1 MCSCSKLGGDF
12 IYKKIGVLLLVF
24 PLLMS
29 IMSNSSVFAA
39 TSFSNPFIYA
49 DAPDNDVIRV
59 GNVFY
64 MTSTTMHMNPGVP
77 IMKSYDLVNW
87 EIVNYVYDTYANN
100 DAQNLNNGQNEYG
113 KGSWASSLRYNNGIY
128 YVSFGSNSTGK
139 TYIYQ
144 TSNIESGPWTSSVL
158 GSYYHDA
165 SLLFDNGRVFLVYGS
180 DNISIIELTADA
192 KAIKPG
198 GTNQVII
205 PTSSNI
211 AGSSFIVKAEGAHI
225 QKING
230 MYYVFLICW
239 PSGGVRTELTYR
251 ASSLTGTYTGQVA
264 LSDSGIAQGGIV
276 DTASGSWYAML
287 FKDSGAIG
295 RMPYLVP
302 VTWSNNWPVFGTG
315 GKAPLTMN
323 IPAEGYPLKKVY
335 ASDEF
340 GSAQTSSQLMVNGGM
355 EDSTL
360 SPWTNNNTAAVAA
373 TTADHYSGSKS
384 LLVSGRQQTGA
395 GPKQDISGKVAAGGV
410 YTFSAKVKYTTGPAT
425 KQFNFDIQ
433 NGSSYTGITILGS
446 TTLTKGEWG
455 TIQGTYTL
463 PAGADVSQTFIFIE
477 TPYSSTPDST
487 NDLMNFYI
495 DDVSFAGTISSG
507 ATLAKVWQWNHNPDN
522 TKWSLSQR
530 SGFMR
535 ITTGKVSTS
544 ILDTRNTLTQRT
556 FGPKSTGTIAM
567 ETSGMKAGD
576 YAGLAAFQ
584 AKYGFVGVKMA
595 GTAKSI
601 MMANASSGTMTEVA
615 NVPVTQNRVY
625 LKVVCD
631 FTNQTDKAY
640 FYYSLD
646 GSNWTVIGNTL
657 QMSYTM
663 PHFMGYRFAL
673 FNYATQSSGGFV
685 DFDYL
690 HLE

>member
-1 MCSCSKLGGDF
+1 MILRLSKSLPEKLG
-12 IYKKIGVLLLVF
+12 LLLLAV
-24 PLLMS
+24 PLL
-29 IMSNSSVFAA
+29 IGLISNPYTAA
-39 TSFSNPFIYA
+39 ASQFTNPFIYA
-49 DAPDNDVIRV
+49 DVPDNDVIRV
-59 GNVFY
+59 GNAYY

-87 EIVNYVYDTYANN
+87 EIVNYVYDTYANG

-113 KGSWASSLRYNNGIY
+113 KGSWASSLRYSNGIY
-128 YVSFGSNSTGK
+128 YVSFGSNATGK

-144 TSNIESGPWTSSVL
+144 TSNIESGPWTYSVL

-180 DNISIIELTADA
+180 DNISLIELTADA

-198 GTNQVII
+198 GISQVII
-205 PTSSNI
+205 PNSSNI
-211 AGSSFIVKAEGAHI
+211 AGASFIVKAEGAHI

-230 MYYVFLICW
+230 YYYVFLICW
-239 PSGGVRTELTYR
+239 PSGSGRTQLTYR
-251 ASSLTGTYTGQVA
+251 SSSLTGSYTGQVS

-302 VTWSNNWPVFGTG
+302 VTWSNNWPVFGVN

-323 IPAEGYPLKKVY
+323 MPAEGYPVKKVY

-340 GSAQTSSQLMVNGGM
+340 SAAGASTELVVNGGF
-355 EDSTL
+355 EENAF
-360 SPWTNNNTAAVAA
+360 SPWTTNSTATIAS
-373 TTADHYSGSKS
+373 TTADHFSGSKS
-384 LLVSGRQQTGA
+384 LLVSSRQQTGA
-395 GPKQDISGKVAAGGV
+395 GPKQDITGKVTAGTA

-425 KQFNFDIQ
+425 KAFNFAIQ
-433 NGSSYTGITILGS
+433 NGPTYTGITVLGS
-446 TTLTKGEWG
+446 ATLTKGQWG

-463 PAGADVSQTFIFIE
+463 PAGADLTRTFIFIE
-477 TPYSSTPDST
+477 TPYSASPDAA
-487 NDLMNFYI
+487 NDLMNFYV
-495 DDVSFAGTISSG
+495 DDVSFAGAASS
-507 ATLAKVWQWNHNPDN
+507 AASLAKVWQWNHNPDH
-522 TKWSLSQR
+522 TKWSLTQR
-530 SGFMR
+530 PGFMR
-535 ITTGKVSTS
+535 LTTGKVSTT
-544 ILDTRNTLTQRT
+544 ILDARNTLTQRT
-556 FGPKSTGTIAM
+556 FGPKSTAVTAL
-567 ETSGMKAGD
+567 ETSGMKDGD

-584 AKYGFVGVKMA
+584 AKYGFVGVKMS
-595 GTAKSI
+595 GTSKSVV
-601 MMANASSGTMTEVA
+601 MVNASSGSMSEVA
-615 NVPVTQNRVY
+615 NVALTQNRVY

-646 GSNWTVIGNTL
+646 GSNWTLIGNTL

-673 FNYATQSSGGFV
+673 FNYAGKSTGGFA

>member
-1 MCSCSKLGGDF
+1 MAVS
-12 IYKKIGVLLLVF
+12 
-24 PLLMS
+24 LLM
-29 IMSNSSVFAA
+29 IVVPNSGTASAS
-39 TSFSNPFIYA
+39 SFTNPFIYA

-59 GNVFY
+59 GDAYY

-87 EIVNYVYDTYANN
+87 EIVNYVYDTYANG

-113 KGSWASSLRYNNGIY
+113 KGSWASSLRYSGGIY

-180 DNISIIELTADA
+180 DNISLIELTADA
-192 KAIKPG
+192 KAIKQG
-198 GTNQVII
+198 GLNQVII
-205 PTSSNI
+205 PNSSKV

-230 MYYVFLICW
+230 YYYVFLICW
-239 PSGGVRTELTYR
+239 PSGSGRTQLTYR
-251 ASSLTGTYTGQVA
+251 SGSLTGTYTGQVS

-287 FKDSGAIG
+287 FKDSGAVG

-302 VTWSNNWPVFGTG
+302 VTWSNNWPVFGVN
-315 GKAPLTMN
+315 GKVPLSMN
-323 IPAEGYPLKKVY
+323 VPAEGYPVKKVY

-340 GSAQTSSQLMVNGGM
+340 SAAQSSAELIVNGGF
-355 EDSTL
+355 EENGI
-360 SPWTNNNTAAVAA
+360 SPWTSNNTVTVTAN
-373 TTADHYSGSKS
+373 TTEHSGGSAS
-384 LLVSGRQQTGA
+384 LLASGRQQTGA
-395 GPKQDISGKVAAGGV
+395 GPRQDITGKVSAGTT

-425 KQFNFDIQ
+425 KPFNYAIQ
-433 NGSSYTGITILGS
+433 NGPSYTGITILGS
-446 TTLTKGEWG
+446 ATLSKGQWG

-463 PAGADVSQTFIFIE
+463 PAGADLTRTFLFIE
-477 TPYSSTPDST
+477 TPYNQSPDPV
-487 NDLMNFYI
+487 NDLMNFYV
-495 DDVSFAGTISSG
+495 DDVSFASAASSG
-507 ATLAKVWQWNHNPDN
+507 AALAKVWQWNHNPDR
-522 TKWSLSQR
+522 TKWSLTQR
-530 SGFMR
+530 PGFMR
-535 ITTGKVSTS
+535 LTTGKVSTS
-544 ILDTRNTLTQRT
+544 ILDARNTLTQRT
-556 FGPKSTGTIAM
+556 FGPKSTAVTAL
-567 ETSGMKAGD
+567 ETGGMKDGD

-584 AKYGFVGVKMA
+584 AKYGFVGVKVT
-595 GTAKSI
+595 GSSKSI
-601 MMANASSGTMTEVA
+601 VMVNASSGAMVEVA
-615 NVPVTQNRVY
+615 NVALTQNRVY
-625 LKVVCD
+625 LKAVCD

-646 GSNWTVIGNTL
+646 GSNWIVAGNTL

-673 FNYATQSSGGFV
+673 FNYATKSTGGFA

-690 HLE
+690 RLE